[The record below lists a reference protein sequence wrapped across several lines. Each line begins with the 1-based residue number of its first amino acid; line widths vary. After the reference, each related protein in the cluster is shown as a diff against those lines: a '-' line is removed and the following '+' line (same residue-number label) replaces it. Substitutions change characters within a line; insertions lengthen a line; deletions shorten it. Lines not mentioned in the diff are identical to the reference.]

1 MKEEREKRKMKCY
14 KCRAEVPEGG
24 KFCFQCGAEQGF
36 SEELIKRAI
45 DGEQEAITELYNRT
59 YNNAYYTVK
68 ALIKD
73 EDTALDIIQDSYVK
87 AFKSLNQLQEADK
100 FRAWIKRICHN
111 RAVDYLRKKKPVMF
125 SAISADEERAVEFE
139 DDRVENLPEEMMDQK
154 ETGRL
159 IREILNSLSEEQRLV
174 VGMFYY
180 EQLSVREIAQTL
192 GVSENTVKSRLN
204 YARKKI
210 EEKVIRLE
218 KEQGIR
224 LHSLAPIPFLLWL
237 FKSQDIWAAE
247 IPSQEILLALQE
259 ECVRYSKAAK
269 AVKTG
274 SKVAKTAAKTA
285 GKGLATK
292 ILAAVAAVAVLGGG
306 AAIAYKAVNQNQPM
320 ELPAEREAAETEPVT
335 TEPAEEPEKNRGVI
349 MDEIYSCMGLE
360 HYALVDGDLLHL
372 VVTGDGEKFGYILGN
387 LSEEITVLEEDYE
400 IDENT
405 IRVKNA
411 EVVHIDDKLLFTGEG
426 LNGEKFE
433 NVPFYIKGSEEA
445 KRLFNEFAEMNEE
458 IPAVTVSDF
467 AGYYK
472 SPDTSLG
479 ITIQVIDD
487 TTADITLENI
497 SSNGANAF
505 HQEKQAYLDGDSL
518 IMDMETS
525 EGDTITFTLDDTSLI
540 VNASEHYQARANTY
554 ISGTYLPAS
563 ESQNGGSVN
572 LDAYVGEYAN
582 GQDWNTGILNIEK
595 RDEKYLYV
603 QLQGS
608 KNRGDQELSTVFEG
622 VAEPENITDE
632 GITINIYG
640 EDVNLIKTDFGFKLS
655 VPQSLRNQLGF
666 DSYLYDNEYLSTA
679 PQ

>member
-1 MKEEREKRKMKCY
+1 
-14 KCRAEVPEGG
+14 
-24 KFCFQCGAEQGF
+24 
-36 SEELIKRAI
+36 
-45 DGEQEAITELYNRT
+45 
-59 YNNAYYTVK
+59 
-68 ALIKD
+68 
-73 EDTALDIIQDSYVK
+73 
-87 AFKSLNQLQEADK
+87 
-100 FRAWIKRICHN
+100 
-111 RAVDYLRKKKPVMF
+111 
-125 SAISADEERAVEFE
+125 
-139 DDRVENLPEEMMDQK
+139 
-154 ETGRL
+154 
-159 IREILNSLSEEQRLV
+159 
-174 VGMFYY
+174 
-180 EQLSVREIAQTL
+180 
-192 GVSENTVKSRLN
+192 
-204 YARKKI
+204 
-210 EEKVIRLE
+210 
-218 KEQGIR
+218 
-224 LHSLAPIPFLLWL
+224 
-237 FKSQDIWAAE
+237 
-247 IPSQEILLALQE
+247 
-259 ECVRYSKAAK
+259 
-269 AVKTG
+269 
-274 SKVAKTAAKTA
+274 
-285 GKGLATK
+285 
-292 ILAAVAAVAVLGGG
+292 
-306 AAIAYKAVNQNQPM
+306 
-320 ELPAEREAAETEPVT
+320 
-335 TEPAEEPEKNRGVI
+335 

-360 HYALVDGDLLHL
+360 HYALVDGVLLHL

-582 GQDWNTGILNIEK
+582 GQDWNAGILNIEK

-666 DSYLYDNEYLSTA
+666 DSYLYDNEYLSTV